1 MSFVIGEKLP
11 NQMKVLTITAVGP
24 GDPSLLTLAAV
35 EAIQESTV
43 VSYPVST
50 LGGESLAE
58 KIASKWITKD
68 KKKLPLHFPMVDDQ
82 NTLKSA
88 WRFAGNE
95 LMKMVE
101 NGERVVFLAQGDISL
116 FSTGLYL
123 SKELEKYHP
132 ECVVKLIP
140 GVTSFSAAAANS
152 KFPLAFQDEQLLVL
166 PVPDS
171 YEELKVV
178 LSDAASKKR
187 VVVLLKLG
195 KKWEW
200 VQPLLK
206 ELNLIKKSIF
216 AERIGFSDQ
225 QILRASDL
233 PAGTRPYFSLLLI
246 RQSWPLTM
254 P

>member
-1 MSFVIGEKLP
+1 
-11 NQMKVLTITAVGP
+11 MKVLTIAGVGP

-50 LGGESLAE
+50 RGGDSLAE

-68 KKKLPLHFPMVDDQ
+68 KKKLPLYFPMVNDQ

-88 WRFAGNE
+88 WRVAGND
-95 LMKMVE
+95 LMKMVDK
-101 NGERVVFLAQGDISL
+101 GERVVFLAQGDISL
-116 FSTGLYL
+116 FSTGSYL

-140 GVTSFSAAAANS
+140 GVTSFSAAAAKS
-152 KFPLAFQDEQLLVL
+152 KLPLAFQEEELLVL

-171 YEELKVV
+171 YDELKSI
-178 LSDAASKKR
+178 LSDAASRKR

-200 VQPLLK
+200 VKLLLE
-206 ELNLIKKSIF
+206 ELDLIKISIF

-225 QILRASDL
+225 QILRASEL
-233 PAGTRPYFSLLLI
+233 PSGTRPYFSLLLI

>member
-1 MSFVIGEKLP
+1 
-11 NQMKVLTITAVGP
+11 MKVLTITGVGP

-35 EAIQESTV
+35 DAIKGSTV

-50 LGGESLAE
+50 RGGDSLAE

-82 NTLKSA
+82 NTLKNA
-88 WRFAGNE
+88 WRVAGNE

-101 NGERVVFLAQGDISL
+101 KGERVVFLAQGDISL
-116 FSTGLYL
+116 FSTGSYL
-123 SKELEKYHP
+123 SKELEKYRS
-132 ECVVKLIP
+132 ECLVKLIP
-140 GVTSFSAAAANS
+140 GVTSFSAAAAKS
-152 KFPLAFQDEQLLVL
+152 KLPLAFQEEQLLIS

-171 YEELKVV
+171 YDELKVM

-200 VQPLLK
+200 VKPLLE
-206 ELNLIKKSIF
+206 ELDLMKKSIF

-225 QILRASDL
+225 EILSASDL
-233 PAGTRPYFSLLLI
+233 SPGTRPYFSLLLI
-246 RQSWPLTM
+246 RQSWPLVM

>member
-1 MSFVIGEKLP
+1 
-11 NQMKVLTITAVGP
+11 MKVLTITAVGP

-116 FSTGLYL
+116 FSTGSYL

-132 ECVVKLIP
+132 ECAVKLIP

-233 PAGTRPYFSLLLI
+233 PPGTRPYFSLLLI
-246 RQSWPLTM
+246 RQSWPLRM

>member
-1 MSFVIGEKLP
+1 
-11 NQMKVLTITAVGP
+11 MKVLTIAGVGP

-35 EAIQESTV
+35 DAIQESTV

-50 LGGESLAE
+50 RGGDSLAD
-58 KIASKWITKD
+58 KITSKWITKD

-88 WRFAGNE
+88 WRVAGRE
-95 LMKMVE
+95 LMKMVDK
-101 NGERVVFLAQGDISL
+101 GERVVFLAQGDISL
-116 FSTGLYL
+116 FSTGSYL

-140 GVTSFSAAAANS
+140 GVTSFSAAAAKS
-152 KFPLAFQDEQLLVL
+152 KLPLAFQEEELLVL

-171 YEELKVV
+171 YDELKSI

-200 VQPLLK
+200 VKLLLE
-206 ELNLIKKSIF
+206 ELDLIKISIF

-233 PAGTRPYFSLLLI
+233 PSGTMPYFSLLLI

>member
-1 MSFVIGEKLP
+1 
-11 NQMKVLTITAVGP
+11 MKVLTITGVGP

-35 EAIQESTV
+35 DAIKESTV

-50 LGGESLAE
+50 RGGDSLAE

-68 KKKLPLHFPMVDDQ
+68 KKKLPLHFPMVDDK

-88 WRFAGNE
+88 WRVAGNE
-95 LMKMVE
+95 LIKMVE
-101 NGERVVFLAQGDISL
+101 KGERVVFLAQGDISL
-116 FSTGLYL
+116 FSTGSYL

-132 ECVVKLIP
+132 KCLVKLIP
-140 GVTSFSAAAANS
+140 GVTSFSAAAAKS
-152 KFPLAFQDEQLLVL
+152 KLPLAFQEEQLLVL

-171 YEELKVV
+171 YDELKAT
-178 LSDAASKKR
+178 LSDAALNKR

-200 VQPLLK
+200 VKTLLE
-206 ELNLIKKSIF
+206 ELDLIKNSIF

-225 QILRASDL
+225 QILKASEL
-233 PAGTRPYFSLLLI
+233 SPGTRPYFSLLLI
-246 RQSWPLTM
+246 RQSWPLIM

>member
-1 MSFVIGEKLP
+1 
-11 NQMKVLTITAVGP
+11 MKVLTITSVGP

-35 EAIQESTV
+35 DAIQESTV

-50 LGGESLAE
+50 RGGDSLAE

-88 WRFAGNE
+88 WRVAGKE
-95 LMKMVE
+95 LMKMVDK
-101 NGERVVFLAQGDISL
+101 GERVVFLAQGDISL
-116 FSTGLYL
+116 FSTGSYL

-132 ECVVKLIP
+132 ECLVRLIP
-140 GVTSFSAAAANS
+140 GVTSFSAAAAKS
-152 KFPLAFQDEQLLVL
+152 KLPLAFQEEQLLVL
-166 PVPDS
+166 AVPDT
-171 YEELKVV
+171 YDELKVM
-178 LSDAASKKR
+178 LTDAPLKKR

-200 VQPLLK
+200 VKLLLE
-206 ELNLIKKSIF
+206 ELDLIKISIF
-216 AERIGFSDQ
+216 AARIGFSDQ

-233 PAGTRPYFSLLLI
+233 SSGVRPYFSLLLI
-246 RQSWPLTM
+246 RQSWPLIM

>member
-1 MSFVIGEKLP
+1 
-11 NQMKVLTITAVGP
+11 MKILTITGVGP

-35 EAIQESTV
+35 NAIQDSTV
-43 VSYPVST
+43 VSFPVSIK
-50 LGGESLAE
+50 GGESLAE
-58 KIASKWITKD
+58 KIASKWISKD

-82 NTLKSA
+82 NILKKA
-88 WRFAGNE
+88 WQVAGNE

-101 NGERVVFLAQGDISL
+101 KGERVVFLSQGDISL
-116 FSTGLYL
+116 FSTGSYL

-140 GVTSFSAAAANS
+140 GVTSFSAAAAKS
-152 KFPLAFQDEQLLVL
+152 RLPLAFQEEELLVL

-171 YEELKVV
+171 YDELKAI

-200 VQPLLK
+200 VKPLIE
-206 ELNLIKKSIF
+206 ELDLIKNSIF
-216 AERIGFSDQ
+216 VERIGFSDQ
-225 QILRASDL
+225 QILRVSDL
-233 PAGTRPYFSLLLI
+233 PSGARPYFSLLLI

>member
-1 MSFVIGEKLP
+1 
-11 NQMKVLTITAVGP
+11 MKVLTIAGVGP

-35 EAIQESTV
+35 DAIQESTV

-50 LGGESLAE
+50 RGGDSLAE

-88 WRFAGNE
+88 WRVAGRE
-95 LMKMVE
+95 LMKMVDK
-101 NGERVVFLAQGDISL
+101 GERVVFLAQGDISL
-116 FSTGLYL
+116 FSTGSYL

-140 GVTSFSAAAANS
+140 GVTSFSAAAAKS
-152 KFPLAFQDEQLLVL
+152 KLPLAFQEEELLVL

-171 YEELKVV
+171 YDELKSI
-178 LSDAASKKR
+178 LSDAALQKR

-200 VQPLLK
+200 VKILLE
-206 ELNLIKKSIF
+206 ELDLIKISIF

-233 PAGTRPYFSLLLI
+233 PSGTRPYFSLLLI

>member
-1 MSFVIGEKLP
+1 
-11 NQMKVLTITAVGP
+11 MKVLTIAGVGP
-24 GDPSLLTLAAV
+24 GDSSLLTLAAV

-50 LGGESLAE
+50 RGGDSLAE

-82 NTLKSA
+82 NTLKRA
-88 WRFAGNE
+88 WRVAGND
-95 LMKMVE
+95 LMQMVDK
-101 NGERVVFLAQGDISL
+101 GERVVFLAQGDISL
-116 FSTGLYL
+116 FSTGSYL

-140 GVTSFSAAAANS
+140 GVTSFSAAAAKS
-152 KFPLAFQDEQLLVL
+152 KLPLAFQEEELLVL

-171 YEELKVV
+171 YSELKSI

-200 VQPLLK
+200 VKLLLEELDLLK
-206 ELNLIKKSIF
+206 ISIF

-233 PAGTRPYFSLLLI
+233 PSGTRPYFSLLLI

>member
-1 MSFVIGEKLP
+1 
-11 NQMKVLTITAVGP
+11 MKVLTITGVGP

-35 EAIQESTV
+35 DAIQESTV

-50 LGGESLAE
+50 RGGASLAE

-68 KKKLPLHFPMVDDQ
+68 KKKLPLHFPMVVDE
-82 NTLKSA
+82 NTLKGA
-88 WRFAGNE
+88 WRLAGNE

-101 NGERVVFLAQGDISL
+101 KGERVVFLAQGDISL
-116 FSTGLYL
+116 FSTGSYL
-123 SKELEKYHP
+123 AKELEKYHP

-140 GVTSFSAAAANS
+140 GVTSFSAAAAKS
-152 KFPLAFQDEQLLVL
+152 KLPLAFQEEQLLVL

-171 YEELKVV
+171 YEELKVI
-178 LSDAASKKR
+178 LSDAALKKR

-200 VQPLLK
+200 VKPLLE
-206 ELNLIKKSIF
+206 ELDLIKKSVF

-225 QILRASDL
+225 QILRTSNL
-233 PAGTRPYFSLLLI
+233 PSGARPYFSLLLI

>member
-1 MSFVIGEKLP
+1 
-11 NQMKVLTITAVGP
+11 MKVLTIAGVGP

-35 EAIQESTV
+35 DAIQESTV

-50 LGGESLAE
+50 RGGDSLAE

-88 WRFAGNE
+88 WRVAGRE
-95 LMKMVE
+95 LMKMVDK
-101 NGERVVFLAQGDISL
+101 GERVVFLAQGDISL
-116 FSTGLYL
+116 FSTGSYL

-140 GVTSFSAAAANS
+140 GVTSFSAAAAKS
-152 KFPLAFQDEQLLVL
+152 KLPLAFQEEELLVL

-171 YEELKVV
+171 YDELKSI
-178 LSDAASKKR
+178 LSDAALQKR

-200 VQPLLK
+200 VKLLLE
-206 ELNLIKKSIF
+206 ELDLIKISIF

-233 PAGTRPYFSLLLI
+233 PSGTRPYFSLLLI

>member
-1 MSFVIGEKLP
+1 
-11 NQMKVLTITAVGP
+11 MKVLTIAGIGP

-50 LGGESLAE
+50 RGGDSLAE

-68 KKKLPLHFPMVDDQ
+68 KKKLPLYFPMVDDQ

-88 WRFAGNE
+88 WRVAGND
-95 LMKMVE
+95 LMKMVDK
-101 NGERVVFLAQGDISL
+101 GERVVFLAQGDISL
-116 FSTGLYL
+116 FSTGSYL

-140 GVTSFSAAAANS
+140 GVTSFSAAAAKS
-152 KFPLAFQDEQLLVL
+152 KLPLAFQEEELLVL

-171 YEELKVV
+171 YDELKSI
-178 LSDAASKKR
+178 LSDAASKQR

-200 VQPLLK
+200 VKLLLE
-206 ELNLIKKSIF
+206 ELDLIKISIF

-233 PAGTRPYFSLLLI
+233 PSGTRPYFSLLLI

>member
-1 MSFVIGEKLP
+1 
-11 NQMKVLTITAVGP
+11 MKVLTITGVGP

-50 LGGESLAE
+50 EGGESLAE

-68 KKKLPLHFPMVDDQ
+68 KKKLPIHFPMVDDQ

-88 WRFAGNE
+88 WRVAGNK

-101 NGERVVFLAQGDISL
+101 KGERVVFLTQGDISL
-116 FSTGLYL
+116 FSTGSYL

-140 GVTSFSAAAANS
+140 GVTSFSAAAAKS
-152 KFPLAFQDEQLLVL
+152 KLPLAFQEEELLVL

-171 YEELKVV
+171 YDELKSI
-178 LSDAASKKR
+178 LYDAASKKR

-200 VQPLLK
+200 VKLLLE
-206 ELNLIKKSIF
+206 ELDLIKISIF

-233 PAGTRPYFSLLLI
+233 PSGTRPYFSLLLI
-246 RQSWPLTM
+246 RQSWPLIM

>member
-1 MSFVIGEKLP
+1 
-11 NQMKVLTITAVGP
+11 MKVLTIAGVGP

-35 EAIQESTV
+35 DAIQESTV

-50 LGGESLAE
+50 RGGESLAE

-88 WRFAGNE
+88 WRVAGNE

-101 NGERVVFLAQGDISL
+101 KGERVVFLAQGDISI
-116 FSTGLYL
+116 FSTGSYL

-132 ECVVKLIP
+132 ACVVKLIP
-140 GVTSFSAAAANS
+140 GVTSFSAAAAKS
-152 KFPLAFQDEQLLVL
+152 RLPLAFQEEQLLVL

-178 LSDAASKKR
+178 LSDAEFKKR

-195 KKWEW
+195 RKWEW
-200 VQPLLK
+200 VKPLLE
-206 ELNLIKKSIF
+206 ELDLIKQSIF

-233 PAGTRPYFSLLLI
+233 PAGTRPYFSLMLI

>member
-1 MSFVIGEKLP
+1 
-11 NQMKVLTITAVGP
+11 MKVLTIAGVGP

-50 LGGESLAE
+50 RGGDSLAE

-68 KKKLPLHFPMVDDQ
+68 KNKLPLHFPMVEDQ

-88 WRFAGNE
+88 WRVAGNE
-95 LMKMVE
+95 LIKLVDK
-101 NGERVVFLAQGDISL
+101 GERVVFLAQGDISL
-116 FSTGLYL
+116 FSTGSYL

-140 GVTSFSAAAANS
+140 GVTSFSAAAAKS
-152 KFPLAFQDEQLLVL
+152 KLPLAFQEEELLVL

-171 YEELKVV
+171 YDELKSI

-200 VQPLLK
+200 VKLLLE
-206 ELNLIKKSIF
+206 ELDLIKISIF

-233 PAGTRPYFSLLLI
+233 PSGTRPYFSLLLI